1 MEGLPSFSLES
12 IQKKKKNFNH
22 IKEKY
27 LIYLINFFS
36 NVLLFIDEKWLTRI
50 HTYIHTHTHTHTHI
64 YISNLGRLFFVL
76 FFFSGFGG
84 HAVQLVGYQFPDQ
97 GLNLRP
103 QQ

>member
-50 HTYIHTHTHTHTHI
+50 HTYIHTHTHTHTYI

-76 FFFSGFGG
+76 FCFSGFGG